1 MNNLTV
7 KRVLKLLR
15 QGQPGRHRDGEVRGL
30 YLDVG
35 GKRNAHWALRYQLN
49 HRPHWMGL
57 GSARDFNLT
66 EARERARKERQRL
79 YDGDDPLLLRRAD
92 RAAKAAT
99 QAVTKTFREAAE
111 GYLRDHQG
119 KWKNA
124 QHGKQ
129 WLSTLQTYVYPK
141 LGPIDVRAI
150 GRPHV
155 LDVLRQRVEARQDS
169 PAGEFWRTRA
179 VTADRVRN
187 RIELILTWAEAQGY
201 RSGENPARSDLIKN
215 VLPAPNGKAV
225 EHHAAV
231 PYEEVPAVVAALR
244 EHKGVAAAALEFL
257 ILTATRAN
265 EVRGAIWDEVDLDN
279 ALWVI
284 PSHRMKNGKEHKVP
298 LSDRAVEIL
307 RGALREAG
315 NPHVFIGGQQ
325 PALSTA
331 ALIRLMKRLR
341 PEATVHG
348 LRSSFSDWSH
358 ERTNHTDHCIEMCLA
373 HTVGGQVERSY
384 RRGEMMDKRRRLMAD
399 WARYCTTPTKQVRRS
414 ATLVG
419 INEVRS

>member
-1 MNNLTV
+1 MNLTV

-30 YLDVG
+30 YLDIG

-79 YDGDDPLLLRRAD
+79 YDGDDPLMLRRAERAD
-92 RAAKAAT
+92 KAAK

-124 QHGKQ
+124 QHGAQ
-129 WLSTLQTYVYPK
+129 WRSTLATYIYPK
-141 LGPIDVRAI
+141 IGPVDVRAI

-155 LDVLRQRVEARQDS
+155 LDVLRQRVEAWQDS
-169 PAGEFWRTRA
+169 PAGEFWRVRS

-187 RIELILTWAEAQGY
+187 RIEVILTWCEAQGF
-201 RSGENPARSDLIKN
+201 RSGENPARSDLVKH
-215 VLPAPNGKAV
+215 VLPAPTKKAV

-231 PYEEVPAVVAALR
+231 PFGEVPTLVAQLQK
-244 EHKGVAAAALEFL
+244 HQGVSARALEFL

-284 PSHRMKNGKEHKVP
+284 PAARMKNGKEHRVP

-325 PALSTA
+325 PRLSTA

-341 PEATVHG
+341 PEDTVHG
-348 LRSSFSDWSH
+348 FRSSFSDWAH
-358 ERTNHTDHCIEMCLA
+358 ERTSHSDHTIEISLA
-373 HTVGGQVERSY
+373 HTVGKETERSY
-384 RRGEMMDKRRRLMAD
+384 RRGDMFDKRRRLMAD
-399 WARYCTTPTKQVRRS
+399 WARFCTTPTKQIRASTKV
-414 ATLVG
+414 VG
-419 INEVRS
+419 INEARS